1 MDLCGQFF
9 CAEFLPTGHHLF
21 KSSTYPSSGLLETC
35 SQVKAGSSPS
45 CEFQDH
51 CTLRS
56 ETSCV
61 LWSLWCQSQFSA
73 VPAKRLRKSSLS
85 EWTESLLLFIHLSI
99 HPSVYPSNHPISISQ
114 RAWLLGRQN
123 ISHAQCQASKRE
135 LTHVSCSLCVYVY
148 ICVCVHAKSL
158 CCIWLFVTL
167 WTVAH
172 HTLLSMGFSTQE
184 YCSGLPCPPPPG
196 DLPNPGIK
204 LSFLMPPALA
214 GRFFTTSTTYN

>member
-1 MDLCGQFF
+1 MLRRLEQTVILLSNGSEYITGSSSHHPSWLRPSWRGGKAGRLHPGEGDGERSAATASQRWSLMT
-9 CAEFLPTGHHLF
+9 FLPTGHHLF

-148 ICVCVHAKSL
+148 ICVCVCMLSHSVVSDSL
-158 CCIWLFVTL
+158 WP
-167 WTVAH
+167 
-172 HTLLSMGFSTQE
+172 
-184 YCSGLPCPPPPG
+184 Y
-196 DLPNPGIK
+196 
-204 LSFLMPPALA
+204 
-214 GRFFTTSTTYN
+214 GR